1 MQVPTSLELEFP
13 AQNIHQQLHY
23 RVHRREG
30 VGEEDEPNDDGKFPV
45 EAKGL
50 VQGTVVDEDGEE
62 GKDVECVKLDYVR
75 EWSIV
80 CLASH

>member
-50 VQGTVVDEDGEE
+50 V
-62 GKDVECVKLDYVR
+62 
-75 EWSIV
+75 
-80 CLASH
+80 